1 MDLQLPPELEARLVR
16 LAARSGRRVDEVAL
30 DLLAGSID
38 HDEWFRNEV
47 EKGRLAAREG
57 RLVEHAEIAAR
68 FDQRYW
74 G

>member
-30 DLLAGSID
+30 DLLAGPID
-38 HDEWFRNEV
+38 HDEWIRNEV

-57 RLVEHAEIAAR
+57 RLAEHAEIAAR
-68 FDQRYW
+68 FDQRYP